1 MNNFF
6 EGQTVVYEVD
16 RGYMGKLIRIPAN
29 EFAIVMCELMG
40 ISTLTDNAVSRIK
53 AQGIPMISLQ
63 ELGRE
68 QLANNR

>member
-16 RGYMGKLIRIPAN
+16 RGYMNKLIRIPAN
-29 EFAIVMCELMG
+29 EFAVVMCELMG

>member
-16 RGYMGKLIRIPAN
+16 RGYMNKLIRIPAN
-29 EFAIVMCELMG
+29 EFAVVICELMG

-53 AQGIPMISLQ
+53 AQGIPMVSLQ

>member
-6 EGQTVVYEVD
+6 EGRTVVYEVD
-16 RGYMGKLIRIPAN
+16 RGYMNKLIRIPAN
-29 EFAIVMCELMG
+29 EFAVVICELMG

-53 AQGIPMISLQ
+53 AQGIPMVSLQ

>member
-6 EGQTVVYEVD
+6 EGRTVVYEVD
-16 RGYMGKLIRIPAN
+16 RGYMNKLIRIPAN